1 MLNMHT
7 VQVIMANKQMQVQ
20 SSYFHFSTNA
30 QKLPVRTD
38 TNARHMATAFQQTVI
53 ATFQLQYP
61 MPMTSDPKMK
71 NKQIKCLYQYLI
83 YFYFFQKPW

>member
-1 MLNMHT
+1 MYLFLSNMHT
-7 VQVIMANKQMQVQ
+7 VQVIMADKQMQVQ

-71 NKQIKCLYQYLI
+71 NKQIKCLYI
-83 YFYFFQKPW
+83 NT